1 MDIDSSSSDEDD
13 DDDDDGDGSS
23 SSSSS
28 GSSSESE
35 SDDHSTSPPLLRSR
49 HHRTQRGNTA
59 RSTRSTTTA
68 ATATAT
74 TPLPQK
80 VELVEGTEVALKVV
94 TRSDASSISAFWT
107 ELDALVSLQNPEDS
121 HVVQLLGVCFD
132 AEYVVAVI
140 SYHRGG
146 PLSKWWKRHRKL
158 NRGKKVGEVAVARVL
173 LGVGKALAF
182 CHDSGKLHLDV
193 KENNVVF
200 GRGVGDVDQVVL
212 IDFGCAVSVAET
224 NGVVVDTGYDDYFE
238 GGTFCCMAPEV
249 LTIAVRALRHERL
262 DDSSPPPCFGAKADV
277 WSLGIMAHV
286 LLTGRYPYGLT
297 GERSKWCVVCVCV
310 GMCVE
315 HVLGVCLRLVLT
327 IVVPFF
333 FLLRCVG
340 DDIEAY
346 ELLQRMK
353 KNDKRVWDGAR
364 DRKQLTA
371 KAQSFLSR
379 LLTID
384 VDTRPSLDEA
394 MSDPFIVDNNIGAK
408 SGATVRVD

>member
-1 MDIDSSSSDEDD
+1 
-13 DDDDDGDGSS
+13 
-23 SSSSS
+23 
-28 GSSSESE
+28 
-35 SDDHSTSPPLLRSR
+35 
-49 HHRTQRGNTA
+49 
-59 RSTRSTTTA
+59 
-68 ATATAT
+68 
-74 TPLPQK
+74 
-80 VELVEGTEVALKVV
+80 
-94 TRSDASSISAFWT
+94 
-107 ELDALVSLQNPEDS
+107 
-121 HVVQLLGVCFD
+121 
-132 AEYVVAVI
+132 
-140 SYHRGG
+140 
-146 PLSKWWKRHRKL
+146 
-158 NRGKKVGEVAVARVL
+158 
-173 LGVGKALAF
+173 
-182 CHDSGKLHLDV
+182 V

-310 GMCVE
+310 GMCVG

-327 IVVPFF
+327 IVVLFF

>member
-1 MDIDSSSSDEDD
+1 M
-13 DDDDDGDGSS
+13 
-23 SSSSS
+23 
-28 GSSSESE
+28 
-35 SDDHSTSPPLLRSR
+35 
-49 HHRTQRGNTA
+49 
-59 RSTRSTTTA
+59 
-68 ATATAT
+68 
-74 TPLPQK
+74 
-80 VELVEGTEVALKVV
+80 EVALKVV

-107 ELDALVSLQNPEDS
+107 ELDALVSLHDPNNK
-121 HVVQLLGVCFD
+121 HVVQLLGVCFGVD
-132 AEYVVAVI
+132 YVVAVI

-146 PLSKWWKRHRKL
+146 PLSKWWKRHRKM
-158 NRGKKVGEVAVARVL
+158 NRGQKVGEVAVARVL
-173 LGVGKALAF
+173 QGVGKALKF
-182 CHDSGKLHLDV
+182 CHENGRLHLDV

-262 DDSSPPPCFGAKADV
+262 DDSTPPSCFGAKADV

-297 GERSKWCVVCVCV
+297 GERS
-310 GMCVE
+310 
-315 HVLGVCLRLVLT
+315 
-327 IVVPFF
+327 
-333 FLLRCVG
+333 

-346 ELLQRMK
+346 DLLQRMN

-364 DRKQLTA
+364 DRKQLTL
-371 KAQSFLSR
+371 KAQNFLSR

-384 VDTRPSLDEA
+384 VNERPTLEEA
-394 MSDPFIVDNNIGAK
+394 MSDPFIIDNT
-408 SGATVRVD
+408 SR

>member
-1 MDIDSSSSDEDD
+1 LYIYV
-13 DDDDDGDGSS
+13 
-23 SSSSS
+23 
-28 GSSSESE
+28 
-35 SDDHSTSPPLLRSR
+35 TP
-49 HHRTQRGNTA
+49 TTI
-59 RSTRSTTTA
+59 TTTTTTTTTA
-68 ATATAT
+68 ATTATAT
-74 TPLPQK
+74 TTLPQK

-310 GMCVE
+310 LGCVLDMCWACVAT
-315 HVLGVCLRLVLT
+315 C
-327 IVVPFF
+327 IDNCCAFF
-333 FLLRCVG
+333 FLLLLCVG

>member
-1 MDIDSSSSDEDD
+1 M
-13 DDDDDGDGSS
+13 
-23 SSSSS
+23 
-28 GSSSESE
+28 
-35 SDDHSTSPPLLRSR
+35 
-49 HHRTQRGNTA
+49 
-59 RSTRSTTTA
+59 
-68 ATATAT
+68 
-74 TPLPQK
+74 
-80 VELVEGTEVALKVV
+80 
-94 TRSDASSISAFWT
+94 
-107 ELDALVSLQNPEDS
+107 
-121 HVVQLLGVCFD
+121 
-132 AEYVVAVI
+132 
-140 SYHRGG
+140 
-146 PLSKWWKRHRKL
+146 
-158 NRGKKVGEVAVARVL
+158 
-173 LGVGKALAF
+173 
-182 CHDSGKLHLDV
+182 
-193 KENNVVF
+193 VF

-262 DDSSPPPCFGAKADV
+262 DDSCPPPCFGAKADV

-310 GMCVE
+310 AR
-315 HVLGVCLRLVLT
+315 VLRPVLT
-327 IVVPFF
+327 IVVLSFF
-333 FLLRCVG
+333 FYFGVG

-384 VDTRPSLDEA
+384 VDTRPSLNEA

-408 SGATVRVD
+408 SRATVRVTEVGGRG